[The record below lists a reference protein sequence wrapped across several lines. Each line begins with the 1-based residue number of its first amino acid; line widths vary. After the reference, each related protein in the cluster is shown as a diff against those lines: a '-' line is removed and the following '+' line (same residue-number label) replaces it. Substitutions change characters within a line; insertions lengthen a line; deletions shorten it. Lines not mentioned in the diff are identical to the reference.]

1 MSQSL
6 WLFGSRLT
14 IVADHTTTA
23 GQYDLIEEYS
33 LPGSQTPLHLLEKAL
48 THNCRKTQPKLSM
61 IWVKEFDGERER
73 LVARWVT
80 QD

>member
-1 MSQSL
+1 MKISNTET
-6 WLFGSRLT
+6 LFFTPAQPNLLSEKTLTQNSR
-14 IVADHTTTA
+14 
-23 GQYDLIEEYS
+23 
-33 LPGSQTPLHLLEKAL
+33 KA
-48 THNCRKTQPKLSM
+48 QPKLSM

>member
-1 MSQSL
+1 MKLSETET
-6 WLFGSRLT
+6 LFFTL
-14 IVADHTTTA
+14 V
-23 GQYDLIEEYS
+23 QPNL
-33 LPGSQTPLHLLEKAL
+33 LLEKAL
-48 THNCRKTQPKLSM
+48 TQNSRKTQPKLSM

>member
-1 MSQSL
+1 MKLSKTET
-6 WLFGSRLT
+6 LFFTPAQPNL
-14 IVADHTTTA
+14 
-23 GQYDLIEEYS
+23 
-33 LPGSQTPLHLLEKAL
+33 LPENAL
-48 THNCRKTQPKLSM
+48 TQNSIKTQPKLSI

>member
-1 MSQSL
+1 MKLSETET
-6 WLFGSRLT
+6 LFFTL
-14 IVADHTTTA
+14 V
-23 GQYDLIEEYS
+23 QPNL
-33 LPGSQTPLHLLEKAL
+33 LLEKAL